1 MRVPTGRGWIRL
13 LSGAQSLARSRW
25 AVSRPW
31 RQTEG
36 LTLSHRAAPTPLSA
50 LHLWGSER
58 GQRAAPSLPLLLSP
72 PPCAA
77 PDTSLSGEC
86 SISRKQRLKTSGF
99 VFSLFCLTPP
109 SCKGTFW
116 STVPE
121 AVFYS
126 YSLCSRR
133 KWELCQGRGKVL
145 SREARMTR
153 GISNGWPL
161 CVMAAC
167 LG

>member
-1 MRVPTGRGWIRL
+1 MRVPMGRGWIRL

-58 GQRAAPSLPLLLSP
+58 SQQAAPSLPLLFSP

-99 VFSLFCLTPP
+99 VFSLFSVSPHPAARGLFGALFLKLFSIVTASAPDENG
-109 SCKGTFW
+109 SFVKGG
-116 STVPE
+116 
-121 AVFYS
+121 
-126 YSLCSRR
+126 
-133 KWELCQGRGKVL
+133 GR
-145 SREARMTR
+145 
-153 GISNGWPL
+153 
-161 CVMAAC
+161 C
-167 LG
+167 